1 MEPMMIELSGAQG
14 SGKTT
19 LSRALCQQ
27 LLSLGAFPTL
37 FDDGQRQSITVVPR
51 KRGMYSYIN
60 PSRVKAKYFGSAT
73 EVKSLK
79 KLLGKTLAE
88 DFEAEVDAIH
98 QVVPEGLKGAR
109 VIIKVQEAM

>member
-1 MEPMMIELSGAQG
+1 MDTMMIELSGPMA

-19 LSRALCQQ
+19 LSLALCQR

-51 KRGMYSYIN
+51 KRGMYSYVN
-60 PSRVKAKYFGSAT
+60 PSRVRAKYFGSAT
-73 EVKSLK
+73 EVKALK
-79 KLLGKTLAE
+79 KLVGKTLAE
-88 DFEAEVDAIH
+88 DFEAEVDDIH

-109 VIIKVQEAM
+109 VIIKVREAM